1 MHKIALFS
9 YFSTD
14 SLQILYTAY
23 FRHKLNMQ
31 EKRFFIKTFYWF
43 SFKISEKKHEK
54 NHSKIFLGV
63 FFIYF
68 NYFLKITD
76 LEAATFPKAS
86 PLIEKCDI
94 VAFFFILKKRILR
107 Y

>member
-1 MHKIALFS
+1 MNSGGAAQNNRIFFYNRLK
-9 YFSTD
+9 
-14 SLQILYTAY
+14 LY
-23 FRHKLNMQ
+23 
-31 EKRFFIKTFYWF
+31 
-43 SFKISEKKHEK
+43 S
-54 NHSKIFLGV
+54 
-63 FFIYF
+63 
-68 NYFLKITD
+68 KITD

>member
-1 MHKIALFS
+1 MK
-9 YFSTD
+9 
-14 SLQILYTAY
+14 
-23 FRHKLNMQ
+23 K
-31 EKRFFIKTFYWF
+31 
-43 SFKISEKKHEK
+43 SFKNISWC
-54 NHSKIFLGV
+54 

>member
-23 FRHKLNMQ
+23 FRHKLNVQ
-31 EKRFFIKTFYWF
+31 EKSFFIKTFCWF
-43 SFKISEKKHEK
+43 SFKKSGKKHEK

-63 FFIYF
+63 FFIYL

-76 LEAATFPKAS
+76 LEASTFQKAN
-86 PLIEKCDI
+86 PLNEN
-94 VAFFFILKKRILR
+94 VILWLFSIF
-107 Y
+107 

>member
-1 MHKIALFS
+1 M
-9 YFSTD
+9 
-14 SLQILYTAY
+14 
-23 FRHKLNMQ
+23 
-31 EKRFFIKTFYWF
+31 
-43 SFKISEKKHEK
+43 
-54 NHSKIFLGV
+54 
-63 FFIYF
+63 IYL

-94 VAFFFILKKRILR
+94 VAFFYILKKRILR